1 MAIMKCHQIETCKNE
16 QDDDIL
22 TCFDPEEKF
31 ISLMTSRGLTHS
43 LKEP

>member
-1 MAIMKCHQIETCKNE
+1 MAIMKCHQIETCKN
-16 QDDDIL
+16 DDIL